1 MIRRKKFIFLF
12 AITFLTWS
20 YSACAD
26 TSEIDNIAACAGV
39 VIGNGA
45 VDFYM
50 GDEEAFD
57 GAADIA
63 YSAYLSVVFKGQ
75 HSQSDLQIADQILAV
90 NLDKIISAYN
100 TETFDN
106 LTYEEV
112 VGCYRVLSLQLLKG
126 GQTIIENQQ
135 NWDRLKQTSI
145 NTIKRVLNAG

>member
-1 MIRRKKFIFLF
+1 MIQLKKFKFLLVF
-12 AITFLTWS
+12 TFLTWS
-20 YSACAD
+20 FSVSAEA
-26 TSEIDNIAACAGV
+26 SEIDNVAACGGI

-57 GAADIA
+57 SAADIA
-63 YSAYLSVVFKGQ
+63 YSAYLSLVFDRQ
-75 HSQSDLQIADQILAV
+75 YSQRDLQITDQILAV

-106 LTYEEV
+106 MMYEEV
-112 VGCYRVLSLQLLKG
+112 VGCYRILSLQLLKG

-135 NWDRLKQTSI
+135 NRNQVKQTSI
-145 NTIKRVLNAG
+145 NTMKRVLNAS